1 MTYRPDDQGDVSI
14 GQAEI
19 DIQEMLQR
27 ELYGLLYQK
36 VVFASVIDV
45 QEARKA
51 CMLALID
58 GLDPRLNIQLI
69 HLQALDMDHPVSMPA
84 VSGQSDVS
92 ATEYFRPRFIVFPM
106 ALVVDLAGRILCSIR
121 SFP

>member
-19 DIQEMLQR
+19 DIQEMLHR
-27 ELYGLLYQK
+27 ELYGLPHQK
-36 VVFASVIDV
+36 VVFASVVDV

-51 CMLALID
+51 WMLALID
-58 GLDPRLNIQLI
+58 GLDPRLNRRLI

-106 ALVVDLAGRILCSIR
+106 ALIMDLARKILCSIR
-121 SFP
+121 PFP